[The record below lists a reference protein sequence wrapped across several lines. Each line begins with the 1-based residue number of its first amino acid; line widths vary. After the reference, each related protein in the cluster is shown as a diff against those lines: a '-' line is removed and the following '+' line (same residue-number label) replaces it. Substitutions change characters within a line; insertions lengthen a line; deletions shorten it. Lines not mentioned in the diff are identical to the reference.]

1 MSPTPS
7 QRLAQQ
13 QAPDAFPVMKQRW
26 AELGFFHWDVSPDL
40 ITPRL
45 PKGLHVD
52 TFDGKAWLG
61 VVPFLMQ
68 RIRPIGLTPLPWL
81 SWFHELNL
89 RTYVYDDAGT
99 PGVWFFS
106 LDCNQPIA
114 VEIAR
119 RMFHLPYQHAKMCSN
134 ISNSSVEFYSQRKK
148 DSSVEAAFKYPRPVA
163 PQPAVLGS
171 LEWFLIERYTLF
183 STDPKGNIYSGRVHH
198 DPYQIESMS
207 EAECSTRPFS
217 LNGFSEPE
225 TPPISLLSARPVE
238 VTIYPLKRLPS
249 LRSHPSSSPETP

>member
-1 MSPTPS
+1 MPTPS

-13 QAPDAFPVMKQRW
+13 QKPDGFPVMKQRW
-26 AELGFFHWDVSPDL
+26 AELGFFHWAVSPDL
-40 ITPRL
+40 ISPRL

-68 RIRPIGLTPLPWL
+68 RIRPIGLPPLLYL

-106 LDCNQPIA
+106 LDCNQPLA

-119 RMFHLPYQHAKMCSN
+119 RMFHLPYQHAKMRSN
-134 ISNSSVEFYSQRKK
+134 ISSRSVEYFSQRKNHP
-148 DSSVEAAFKYPRPVA
+148 SGEASFEYPRPTD
-163 PQPAVLGS
+163 PQPAVFGS

-183 STDPKGNIYSGRVHH
+183 STDPKGNIYNGRVYH
-198 DPYQIESMS
+198 DPYEIEPM
-207 EAECSTRPFS
+207 AFGQCSNLPFS
-217 LNGFSEPE
+217 LNGFPEPE
-225 TPPISLLSARPVE
+225 SPPDSLISAKPVD
-238 VTIYPLKRLPS
+238 VTVYPLKLQG
-249 LRSHPSSSPETP
+249 

>member
-1 MSPTPS
+1 MLPTLS

-13 QAPDAFPVMKQRW
+13 QKPDGHPVMKQRW
-26 AELGFFHWDVSPDL
+26 AELGFFHWAVSPYL
-40 ITPRL
+40 ISPRL

-68 RIRPIGLTPLPWL
+68 RIRPIGLPPLPWL

-89 RTYVYDDAGT
+89 RTYVHDDAGT

-106 LDCNQPIA
+106 LDCNQPLA

-119 RMFHLPYQHAKMCSN
+119 RFFHLPYQHAKMRSN
-134 ISNSSVEFYSQRKK
+134 LSNRSVEYFSQRKNHPCG
-148 DSSVEAAFKYPRPVA
+148 EATFKYPRPIA
-163 PQPAVLGS
+163 PQPAVFGS
-171 LEWFLIERYTLF
+171 LEWFLVERYTLF

-198 DPYQIESMS
+198 EPYQIEPM
-207 EAECSTRPFS
+207 AFGECSTLPFS
-217 LNGFSEPE
+217 LNGYSEPE
-225 TPPISLLSARPVE
+225 TPPASLISANPVD
-238 VTIYPLKRLPS
+238 VTVYPLKLQG
-249 LRSHPSSSPETP
+249 

>member
-1 MSPTPS
+1 MPTPS

-13 QAPDAFPVMKQRW
+13 QKPDGFPVMKQRW
-26 AELGFFHWDVSPDL
+26 AELGFFHWAVSPDL

-68 RIRPIGLTPLPWL
+68 RIRPIGLPPLPWF

-89 RTYVYDDAGT
+89 RTYVHDDAGT

-106 LDCNQPIA
+106 LDCNQPLA

-119 RMFHLPYQHAKMCSN
+119 RFFHLPYQHAEMRS
-134 ISNSSVEFYSQRKK
+134 ILSNSSVEYFSRRKNHPTG
-148 DSSVEAAFKYPRPVA
+148 EAEFKYPRPQN
-163 PQPAVLGS
+163 PEPAIFGS
-171 LEWFLIERYTLF
+171 LEWFLVERYTLF

-198 DPYQIESMS
+198 EPYQIEPM
-207 EAECSTRPFS
+207 AYGECSTLAFC
-217 LNGFSEPE
+217 LNGFPEPK
-225 TPPISLLSARPVE
+225 TPPDSLISAKSVD
-238 VTIYPLKRLPS
+238 VTVYPLKFQG
-249 LRSHPSSSPETP
+249 

>member
-13 QAPDAFPVMKQRW
+13 QKPDGFPVMKQRW
-26 AELGFFHWDVSPDL
+26 AELGFFHWAVSPDL
-40 ITPRL
+40 IAPRL

-68 RIRPIGLTPLPWL
+68 RIRPIGLPPLPWL

-89 RTYVYDDAGT
+89 RTYVYDDAGN

-106 LDCNQPIA
+106 LDCNQPLA

-119 RMFHLPYQHAKMCSN
+119 RMFHLPYQHAKMHSN
-134 ISNSSVEFYSQRKK
+134 ISNSSVEYFSQRKNHP
-148 DSSVEAAFKYPRPVA
+148 SCEATFKYPRPVT
-163 PQPAVLGS
+163 PQPAVFGS
-171 LEWFLIERYTLF
+171 LEWFLVERYTLF
-183 STDPKGNIYSGRVHH
+183 STDPKGKIYAGRVYH
-198 DPYQIESMS
+198 DPYEIEPMEYS
-207 EAECSTRPFS
+207 ECSTLPFS
-217 LNGFSEPE
+217 LNGLPEPE
-225 TPPISLLSARPVE
+225 SSPDSMISANPVE
-238 VTIYPLKRLPS
+238 VAVYPLKLQG
-249 LRSHPSSSPETP
+249 